1 MSITRYRTI
10 LLLLLALL
18 TIGPVDAL
26 AVAQPGVA
34 EVAFLPRLVSG
45 RRHNILLKDGAF
57 TPHTLAV
64 KIGQTVVWEN
74 GETTPVTIAGG
85 QGAIVSPELPPGGQ
99 FGWRPAVSGVF
110 TVTAAGTAGGEGA
123 VVASPNG
130 AADWFGG
137 RSAAE
142 AYADSCA
149 GCHGARREG
158 GIGPALV
165 PARLSENDGFYF
177 DTIKNGRPGT
187 PMPAWGKLGLTDEE
201 IWLLVGHLR
210 SLPEGSG
217 PAWTLADIEAS
228 RAVLVDESTLPPAP
242 THSGNLDNLML
253 ITEREARRIAVV
265 DGDTHT
271 LLGRIPASYRA
282 HGYAFDPTNNR
293 WAYNIGRDGW
303 LFRIDLY
310 TLQPVTAVRVGL
322 DSRGLAIA
330 DDGRYL
336 IAGNYAP
343 PTAVIL
349 DAHTLQPLKV
359 IATEGYDSDGHW
371 TPSRV
376 AITSDVAPDL
386 AGPYFIIA
394 LKEAGQVWRI
404 DFSRP
409 GFPIAALANVG
420 RQLHDGFL
428 SPDNRRFYLAAQDDD
443 CMAVIDVVNWTL
455 VTCIPTGDTPHPGS
469 GAVWSAN
476 GAEYGA
482 TVHAGEGRLTIWNLA
497 TTQIAAQI
505 PTTGPGLFVRAHDQ
519 NPYVWADT
527 MFAASPNR
535 IYVIDKQNFEVV
547 HVIEEGVQT
556 LHPELTDDG
565 RFVYIS
571 DWQGEKVR
579 VYDALTFSLVAEL
592 DGLTTPTGIFNTSRR
607 DERLGH

>member
-1 MSITRYRTI
+1 MRRQRTI

-18 TIGPVDAL
+18 AAGSAYAL
-26 AVAQPGVA
+26 RSVQAEAAAVI
-34 EVAFLPRLVSG
+34 FLPRMVSG
-45 RRHNILLKDGAF
+45 RAHNILFKDAAF

-64 KIGQTVVWEN
+64 KTGQPVVWKN
-74 GETTPVTIAGG
+74 GGATPVTITGG
-85 QGAIVSPELPPGGQ
+85 QGAIVSPLLPPGGE
-99 FGWRPAVSGVF
+99 FAWRPAVSGVF
-110 TVTAAGTAGGEGA
+110 TITAAGEPASEGA
-123 VVASPNG
+123 VVVSPNG
-130 AADWFGG
+130 AADWLDG

-149 GCHGARREG
+149 GCHGAGREG

-165 PARLSENDGFYF
+165 PARLSENDAFYF
-177 DTIKNGRPGT
+177 DTIKNGRPGA
-187 PMPAWGKLGLTDEE
+187 PMPAWGRLGLADEE
-201 IWLLVGHLR
+201 IWLLLGYLR

-217 PAWTLADIEAS
+217 PAWTLADIAAS
-228 RAVLVDESTLPPAP
+228 RAVLIDESTLPSAP
-242 THSGNLDNLML
+242 THAGNLDNLML
-253 ITEREARRIAVV
+253 ITEREAQRIAVV

-310 TLQPVTAVRVGL
+310 TLQPVIKVRVGL
-322 DSRGLAIA
+322 DSRGLAIS
-330 DDGRYL
+330 DDGNYL

-343 PTAVIL
+343 HTAVIL
-349 DAHTLQPLKV
+349 DARTLQPRKL
-359 IATEGYDSDGHW
+359 IASEGYDPDGRW

-386 AGPYFIIA
+386 VGPYFIIA

-404 DFSRP
+404 DFSR
-409 GFPIAALANVG
+409 FDHPISKLENVG

-428 SPDNRRFYLAAQDDD
+428 SPDNRRFYLAAQDND
-443 CMAVIDVVNWTL
+443 CMAVIDVEHWTL
-455 VTCIPTGDTPHPGS
+455 VTCIATGDIPHPGS
-469 GAVWSAN
+469 GAVWTAN
-476 GAEYGA
+476 GADFGA
-482 TVHAGEGRLTIWNLA
+482 TVHAGEGRVTIWNLA
-497 TTQIAAQI
+497 DNQIAAQI

-535 IYVIDKQNFEVV
+535 IYVIDKQSLGIV

-579 VYDALTFSLVAEL
+579 VYDAHTFSLVTEL
-592 DGLTTPTGIFNTSRR
+592 NGLTTPTGIFNTSRR
-607 DERLGH
+607 RERLGH